1 MRGIQQ
7 HNKYG
12 YTKLTTTV
20 KPVFLQS
27 FLVKLKAQLMKKKV
41 LMPTK
46 FLKEKIDQKKKL
58 LIIAGMVDLPIQ
70 IL

>member
-1 MRGIQQ
+1 
-7 HNKYG
+7 
-12 YTKLTTTV
+12 
-20 KPVFLQS
+20 
-27 FLVKLKAQLMKKKV
+27 MKKKV